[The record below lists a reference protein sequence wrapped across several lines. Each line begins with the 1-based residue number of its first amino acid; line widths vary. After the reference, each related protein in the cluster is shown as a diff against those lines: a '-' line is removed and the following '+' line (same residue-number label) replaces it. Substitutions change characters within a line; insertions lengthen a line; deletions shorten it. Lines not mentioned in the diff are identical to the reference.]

1 MTDIMPDINQVW
13 FFHISYHASVDV
25 TNLTADSAYEN
36 TENYEFITFCH
47 RIWEWREKPGD
58 KNE

>member
-1 MTDIMPDINQVW
+1 MPDINQEW
-13 FFHISYHASVDV
+13 FFHISYHASVDE
-25 TNLTADSAYEN
+25 TNLTADSAYGN